1 MAKMK
6 GIGGQNW
13 KFHEMSKANMT
24 LFSLKKIEQGF
35 GAILFLIYP
44 QAG

>member
-24 LFSLKKIEQGF
+24 LFSLKKLSRDLGQF
-35 GAILFLIYP
+35 CF
-44 QAG
+44 